1 MPTATRK
8 ALQRN
13 VEWEFDDHLIPRGMS
28 RNLVTRF
35 LVELAED
42 GGWELARVRIT
53 PDGQHRV
60 VVRRK
65 IIRQLRPQFYYVA

>member
-1 MPTATRK
+1 MPAAARK

-13 VEWEFDDHLIPRGMS
+13 VEWEFDDHLLPRGMS

-35 LVELAED
+35 LVELAET
-42 GGWELARVRIT
+42 GGWELARTRIT
-53 PDGQHRV
+53 PDGTHRV

-65 IIRQLRPQFYYVA
+65 VIRQQRQMYFVF

>member
-1 MPTATRK
+1 MSAATRR

-13 VEWEFDDHLIPRGMS
+13 VEWEFDDHLLPRGMS

-35 LVELAED
+35 LVDLAEN
-42 GGWELARVRIT
+42 GGWELARTRIT
-53 PDGQHRV
+53 PDGAHRV

-65 IIRQLRPQFYYVA
+65 IIRQVRPHFYYVA